1 MRFTAR
7 SSPDRADVRDV
18 PRVLLVDDSALIR
31 NSIQTALEPYGLDLA
46 HAENGKVAVAKAT
59 SSRWDLI
66 FLDVVMPIMDG
77 IQALTEIRGAGVK
90 TPVVLTTSV
99 STTTAVT
106 SAVKLGGV
114 TYLRKPFTP
123 DAIRLTAEK
132 LLKLDRSVLASPPR
146 MLLLHTDPHTPAA
159 LAKVLPPHIAIDATS
174 SLGDALD
181 LAEAH
186 GHSLVVFETD
196 NLIESGQEISSVLR
210 EQLPAAGIFALDATG
225 TREPWRPNGALD
237 GVLPK
242 PLDATLGRGFLY
254 ANFLRPLVFVD
265 KNTTRTAGFQGPV
278 AHLPA
283 YLTSLERAVQQQ
295 CIRRD
300 LSQEIRIDL
309 CDVEADPAAVVALV
323 SRIDT
328 QLRDAG
334 AAPTFQ
340 LGPQLAKSPDL
351 SHVLIV

>member
-1 MRFTAR
+1 M
-7 SSPDRADVRDV
+7 
-18 PRVLLVDDSALIR
+18 PRVLVVDDSALIR
-31 NSIQTALEPYGLDLA
+31 NSIQAAIEPYGVDIG
-46 HAENGKVAVAKAT
+46 HAENGLVAVTKA
-59 SSRWDLI
+59 SKSRWDLI

-99 STTTAVT
+99 STTAAVT

-123 DAIRLTAEK
+123 DAIRITAEK
-132 LLKLDRSVLASPPR
+132 ILKLDRSVLASPPR
-146 MLLLHTDPHTPAA
+146 VLLLHTDPHTPAA
-159 LAKVLPPHIAIDATS
+159 LAKALPPHIVIDSTTS
-174 SLGDALD
+174 LRDALE

-186 GHSLVVFETD
+186 GHRLAIFECD
-196 NLIESGQEISSVLR
+196 NLPESGAAIAAVLR
-210 EQLPAAGIFALDATG
+210 ENLPSAGIFALDATG
-225 TREPWRPNGALD
+225 TRDPWRPEGPLD

-242 PLDATLGRGFLY
+242 PLDAGLGRNFLY

-265 KNTTRTAGFQGPV
+265 NNTTRTAGFQGP
-278 AHLPA
+278 ASNLPA
-283 YLTSLERAVQQQ
+283 YLTALERAVQQE
-295 CIRRD
+295 CVRRD

-323 SRIDT
+323 SRMDA

-340 LGPQLAKSPDL
+340 LGPQLAKSPAL
-351 SHVLIV
+351 SHVLLV